1 MKLHLQRPGDQ
12 NQITSYAPGEL
23 RINDNVYQRSLIVAP
38 RWMQADWAPQTFEEL
53 QSDSFAEII
62 QHRPEIVLLGTGR
75 RLRFPAPAV
84 LGQLRATG
92 SGIEV
97 MDTTSACRTYNILMG
112 EDRDIVAALLMIE
125 LA

>member
-23 RINDNVYQRSLIVAP
+23 RINDKVYQRSLIVAP
-38 RWMQADWAPQTFEEL
+38 RWMQTDWAPQTFDEL
-53 QSDSFAEII
+53 QSDNFAEII
-62 QHRPEIVLLGTGR
+62 QHRPEIVLLGTGK

-84 LGQLRATG
+84 LSQLRVTG

-97 MDTTSACRTYNILMG
+97 MDTASACRTYNILMG
-112 EDRDIVAALLMIE
+112 EDRDVVAALLMIE
-125 LA
+125 PA